1 MENWKKRQKDSR
13 SPRRFARFES
23 VVFRASVLEC
33 GSPLCRFRLGTHW
46 RVLGLCVRKSG
57 RRTAAVQDASR
68 DSGAGYFAPA
78 FWSAAVFSAAFTW
91 GLTGGCSAFAYEKAA
106 EGQPHSKTLRA
117 VRER

>member
-33 GSPLCRFRLGTHW
+33 GCLLCRFHLGTHW

-68 DSGAGYFAPA
+68 GSGAWYFIICLSATWLAIPAPG
-78 FWSAAVFSAAFTW
+78 SCRQSDHP
-91 GLTGGCSAFAYEKAA
+91 G
-106 EGQPHSKTLRA
+106 
-117 VRER
+117 